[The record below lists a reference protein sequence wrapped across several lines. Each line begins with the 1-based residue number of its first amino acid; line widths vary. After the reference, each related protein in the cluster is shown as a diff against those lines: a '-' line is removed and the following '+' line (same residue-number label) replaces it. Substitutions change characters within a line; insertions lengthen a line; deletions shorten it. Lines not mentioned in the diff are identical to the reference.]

1 MTVSSINASTIA
13 VAPGVPLSISANT
26 GTTYTLALTDAYKL
40 LTFNN
45 ASAQTISVPTNAS
58 APFPIGTQ
66 INVAWITG
74 AGQQTF
80 VATTP
85 LTTTILSTGGTST
98 SPKLRA
104 VNSLA
109 TLAKIA
115 VDTWLVV
122 GDVS

>member
-1 MTVSSINASTIA
+1 MTVSSINASTVAI
-13 VAPGVPLSISANT
+13 APGVPLSISANT
-26 GTTYTLALTDAYKL
+26 GTTYTFALTDAYKL

-45 ASAQTISVPTNAS
+45 ASSQTVSVPTNAS

-74 AGQQTF
+74 AGQPTI
-80 VATTP
+80 VAVTP